1 MKYLKSIGVFMTLG
15 ISSQFALAQQS
26 PWGGNSTSETV
37 TTKAS
42 AVPNIIDSYIGV
54 IPIIT
59 QIGNSSDQLD
69 NPTDLDFHPDLSK
82 KELWVVNKRNDN
94 IGGSVVV
101 YKNAGTQQQT
111 AQQKVDGNAWHF
123 MSLPTAIA
131 FSENSNFGT
140 SQGIWDAN
148 HQAPTGSGT
157 PFTGPSLWSSDLT
170 IFGEYAGPGTNGSH
184 LDMLHESPWG
194 QGIASETENVFWLN
208 DGNSHDIVRYDFADD
223 HGPGNDYHG
232 DATVYRYTGVNTAKD
247 PNNKVSSHL
256 VVSDG
261 WVYCVDYGN
270 DRVFRIEIGTGVT
283 GGTPSFPQM
292 EELVDYQN
300 VTGFTNTPVV
310 SNGLVEPSG
319 IDIVANRRIVSDHS
333 NGEIIIYDISNMPA
347 VELGRITTGAL
358 GIMGVKIG
366 PEGKIW
372 YVDYDANTVN
382 RIDGVGVGLDEVDFV
397 TEVSVYPNPAKDNFV
412 INRKGNPLNQS
423 TVFIYDA
430 IGQLFL
436 TKELISNQ
444 LIVNTG
450 SWAAG
455 IYQVRIIG
463 PSSSAIEKVIIQ
475 H

>member
-1 MKYLKSIGVFMTLG
+1 MKNLKLIGVCIALG
-15 ISSQFALAQQS
+15 ISSQFTLAQHYV
-26 PWGGNSTSETV
+26 GGAYSAKERFL
-37 TTKAS
+37 TKAA
-42 AVPNIIDSYIGV
+42 AVPNIIDSYIG
-54 IPIIT
+54 ITPIIT

-69 NPTDLDFHPDLSK
+69 NPTDLDFHPDLSS
-82 KELWVVNKRNDN
+82 KELWVVNKRREN
-94 IGGSVVV
+94 IGGSVVI

-111 AQQKVDGNAWHF
+111 DLQKVDGNAWHF

-131 FSENSNFGT
+131 FSENSNFAT
-140 SQGIWDAN
+140 SQGVWDAN
-148 HQAPTGSGT
+148 HQAPTGAGT
-157 PFTGPSLWSSDLT
+157 PFTGPTLWSSDLA
-170 IFGEYAGPGTNGSH
+170 IFGENAGPGTNGSH

-208 DGNSHDIVRYDFADD
+208 DGNSHDIVRYDFAED

-232 DATVYRYTGVNTAKD
+232 DATVYRYTGVNTVKD

-270 DRVFRIEIGTGVT
+270 DRVFRIEVGTGVI
-283 GGTPSFPQM
+283 GGTPSFMQM
-292 EELVDYQN
+292 EELVAYQN
-300 VTGFTNTPVV
+300 VTGFTNMPVV
-310 SNGLVEPSG
+310 SSGLVEPSG
-319 IDIVANRRIVSDHS
+319 IDIVQNRMIVSDHS
-333 NGEIIIYDISNMPA
+333 NGDVIIYDISNMPA
-347 VELGRITTGAL
+347 VELGRIATGAL

-382 RIDGVGVGLDEVDFV
+382 RIDGLGVGVDEADFV

-412 INRKGNPLNQS
+412 INRKGNSLNQA
-423 TVFIYDA
+423 TVLIYDA
-430 IGQLFL
+430 MGQLFL

-444 LIVNTG
+444 LIVNTER
-450 SWAAG
+450 WAVG
-455 IYQVRIIG
+455 IYQVRIQG
-463 PSSSAIEKVIIQ
+463 TSTSVIEKVIIQ